1 MLYNVY
7 IGTNEATIAHMRS
20 VVNGMFIPASTFADA
35 VQAIEHIRER
45 YNTSVL
51 YEATR
56 QTVEDCGRIA
66 ALHERFPR
74 VYLILVTSRISDEQL
89 ASYQQAGIHNVFSPD
104 VSPQT
109 VKTVEDYLNLRHEQ
123 KFEEFS
129 RRHRDALHM
138 FRLPLWKRAFD
149 IVFACIA
156 LLLLSP
162 LFIGTA
168 IAIRLESK
176 GQVIYKAKR
185 AGSNYQIFDFYKFRS
200 MYTDADKH
208 LKEYSALNQ
217 YRTENADAAR
227 QPSQAS
233 PLDRIEQVTEAETPV
248 LVSDDYIIPEREYLQ
263 QRKEQQTH
271 AFVKIEN
278 DPRITRVGRFIRKY
292 SIDELPQLFNILKG
306 DMSVVG
312 NRPLP
317 LYEAELLTND
327 NYAERFMAP
336 AGLTGLWQVEKRGD
350 SGRMS
355 AEERNQLDIRYA
367 RQFSFGMDLKI
378 LLKTFTAF
386 IQKEN
391 V

>member
-7 IGTNEATIAHMRS
+7 IGTNETTIAHMRS
-20 VVNGMFIPASTFADA
+20 VVNGMFIPVSTFTDA
-35 VQAIEHIRER
+35 VQAIDHIRER

-56 QTVEDCGRIA
+56 QAAEDCGRIA

-74 VYLILVTSRISDEQL
+74 VYLILVTPRIPDEQL

-104 VSPQT
+104 VLPQK
-109 VKTVEDYLNLRHEQ
+109 VKMVEDYLNLRHEQ

-129 RRHRDALHM
+129 RRHRDALRT

-149 IVFACIA
+149 IVFASIA

-168 IAIRLESK
+168 LAIRLESK

-217 YRTENADAAR
+217 YRTENADADR

-248 LVSDDYIIPEREYLQ
+248 LVSDDYIIPEQEYLQ
-263 QRKEQQTH
+263 QKKEQQTH